1 MIPTFAKVP
10 AEKGCECWN
19 QTTSDVS
26 NQMYRGGAVPVFAQQ
41 VEEFIC
47 ELDAAVEA
55 HLGWTRRVLRCAV
68 LRSSPGQ
75 DVLAPDAHCRC
86 RFGLWIG
93 QHRARFDEIDEA
105 ATIRM
110 FDHHK
115 LMHDAVRNLC
125 SAILAGVPGRVAE
138 LDAFESNQVALID
151 ELAHFKTGF
160 LARCARLDSLTGLP
174 LRYGLETEF
183 ERFQSATQRLGKKMV
198 SMMIDIDHFKRVND
212 TYGHGVG
219 DQAIKHVA
227 AILTAQA
234 RKGEVIFRFGGE
246 EFLQLIRVDLAED
259 AAVAAGR
266 LLQALRDSPMGL
278 PGNQSL
284 SLRVSCGLAEVTRTD
299 DMEQALARADQAL
312 YAAKSGGRDRW
323 QWADPPS
330 TIGQQPSPGIAEL
343 PNWSQPLARAG

>member
-1 MIPTFAKVP
+1 LVTIFKKFLVNDA
-10 AEKGCECWN
+10 
-19 QTTSDVS
+19 S
-26 NQMYRGGAVPVFAQQ
+26 NQMYRGSAMPVFAQQ
-41 VEEFIC
+41 AEEFIC

-68 LRSSPGQ
+68 LRTSPGQ

-93 QHRARFDEIDEA
+93 QHRARFGEIDEA

-125 SAILAGVPGRVAE
+125 SAILAEVPCQVAE
-138 LDAFESNQVALID
+138 LEAFESNQIALID

-160 LARCARLDSLTGLP
+160 LAQCARLDSLTGLP

-183 ERFQSATQRLGKKMV
+183 DRFRSATQHLGKKMV

-227 AILTAQA
+227 GILAAQA
-234 RKGEVIFRFGGE
+234 RKGEVLFRFGGE

-259 AAVAAGR
+259 AAVVADR
-266 LLQALRDSPMGL
+266 LLQALRDNPMSL
-278 PGNQSL
+278 PGNQAL
-284 SLRVSCGLAEVTRTD
+284 SLRVSCGLAEVAHTD
-299 DMEQALARADQAL
+299 DMERALARADQAL
-312 YAAKSGGRDRW
+312 YAAKSGGRDCW
-323 QWADPPS
+323 QWAEPPS
-330 TIGQQPSPGIAEL
+330 AMGRQPSPGIADV
-343 PNWSQPLARAG
+343 PNWPEPLARAG